1 MYDIDMKKI
10 IWKRVIVTVFCCWF
24 YSTAAFAITFDRRQD
39 QFDKTPGLFV
49 LPVPY
54 SFPGIGKGLFLIG
67 NAGNIAET
75 STDVFGMGFTGD
87 AQGFFVSVDEFFV
100 IPDWTYLALTQGKI
114 ARFGQNVYS
123 SRGMKSEKND
133 FNIYVG
139 KDFTFYNYELVFTH
153 FERRLELA
161 YGFNGGNGKFV
172 EIRDF
177 EGELVQKLA
186 SPVVVDFAQK
196 HLQLKIDLTDDYGD
210 PRDGLNIRILRDRF
224 PSVNQGAAFDSITF
238 ALTYYLPIPENNTW
252 AFHYFRS
259 DAYVRDEGNTDL
271 ESLKTTQGY
280 YACGGFAACEA
291 ATLKSSQNQLN
302 ANKNGSSKSLGGADR
317 LRSYPGNRYQAAHTL
332 FYGTELRWN
341 FNTENTKLDYWL
353 LQDVQQALQAVF
365 FWEQGSVAEE
375 IGEIGETIRSSYG
388 SGIRLVTK
396 SGSVYKFEMA
406 TGDEGAEIILFFE
419 YPWMGLFGS

>member
-1 MYDIDMKKI
+1 MQQTVWKI
-10 IWKRVIVTVFCCWF
+10 LIITGFCFCF
-24 YSTAAFAITFDRRQD
+24 FTATAFSITFERRQD

-49 LPVPY
+49 VPAPY
-54 SFPGIGKGLFLIG
+54 AIPGIGNGLFVIG
-67 NAGNIAET
+67 YLGNIAET
-75 STDVFGMGFTGD
+75 SADVFGMGFVGD
-87 AQGFFVSVDEFFV
+87 GQGFFASVDELFV
-100 IPDWTYLALTQGKI
+100 IPEWSYLALTQGRM

-139 KDFTFYNYELVFTH
+139 EDFTFYNFEVVFTH
-153 FERRLELA
+153 FERRIELA

-172 EIRDF
+172 EIKDY
-177 EGELVQKLA
+177 EGELVQKLG
-186 SPVVVDFAQK
+186 SPIEVDFAQK
-196 HLQLKIDLTDDYGD
+196 HVQLKIDLTDDYGD

-224 PSVNQGAAFDSITF
+224 PSVNQGAAFDSMTF

-259 DAYVRDEGNTDL
+259 DARVRQEGNTDL
-271 ESLKTTQGY
+271 ESLKTTQGF
-280 YACGGFAACEA
+280 YACGGYAACEA
-291 ATLKSSQNQLN
+291 ATLKSAQNRLN

-317 LRSYPGNRYQAAHTL
+317 LRSYPLSRYQAAHTL

-341 FNTENTKLDYWL
+341 FSTENTKLDYWL

-375 IGEIGETIRSSYG
+375 VGEIGETIRSSYG
-388 SGIRLVTK
+388 TGIRLVTK
-396 SGSVYKFEMA
+396 SGSVYKFEVA
-406 TGDEGAEIILFFE
+406 SGDEGAEMILFFE
-419 YPWMGLFGS
+419 YPWIGLFGS

>member
-1 MYDIDMKKI
+1 MKQTVWKI
-10 IWKRVIVTVFCCWF
+10 LIITGFCFCF
-24 YSTAAFAITFDRRQD
+24 FTATAFSITFERRQD

-49 LPVPY
+49 VPAPY
-54 SFPGIGKGLFLIG
+54 AIPGIGNGLFVIG
-67 NAGNIAET
+67 YLGNIAET
-75 STDVFGMGFTGD
+75 SADVFGMGFVGD
-87 AQGFFVSVDEFFV
+87 GQGFFASVDELFV
-100 IPDWTYLALTQGKI
+100 IPEWSYLALTQGRM

-139 KDFTFYNYELVFTH
+139 EDFTFYNYEVVFTY
-153 FERRLELA
+153 FERRIELA

-172 EIRDF
+172 EIKDY
-177 EGELVQKLA
+177 EGELVQKLG
-186 SPVVVDFAQK
+186 SPIEVDFAQK
-196 HLQLKIDLTDDYGD
+196 HVQLKIDLTDDYGD

-224 PSVNQGAAFDSITF
+224 PSVNQGAAFDSMTF

-259 DAYVRDEGNTDL
+259 DAHVRKEGNTDL
-271 ESLKTTQGY
+271 ESLKTTQGF
-280 YACGGFAACEA
+280 YACGGYAACEA
-291 ATLKSSQNQLN
+291 ATLKSAQNRLN

-317 LRSYPGNRYQAAHTL
+317 LRSYPLSRYQAAHTL

-341 FNTENTKLDYWL
+341 FSTENTKLDYWL

-375 IGEIGETIRSSYG
+375 VGEIGETIRSSYG
-388 SGIRLVTK
+388 TGIRLVTK
-396 SGSVYKFEMA
+396 SGSVYKFEVA
-406 TGDEGAEIILFFE
+406 SGDEGAEVILFFE
-419 YPWMGLFGS
+419 YPWIGLFGS

>member
-1 MYDIDMKKI
+1 MQQTVWKI
-10 IWKRVIVTVFCCWF
+10 LIITGFCFCF
-24 YSTAAFAITFDRRQD
+24 FAATAFSITFERRQD

-49 LPVPY
+49 VPAPY
-54 SFPGIGKGLFLIG
+54 AIPGIGNGLFVIG
-67 NAGNIAET
+67 YLGNIAET
-75 STDVFGMGFTGD
+75 SADVFGMGFVGD
-87 AQGFFVSVDEFFV
+87 GQGFFASVDELFV
-100 IPDWTYLALTQGKI
+100 FPEWSYLALTQGRM

-139 KDFTFYNYELVFTH
+139 EDFTFYNFEVVFTH
-153 FERRLELA
+153 FERRIELA

-172 EIRDF
+172 EIKDY
-177 EGELVQKLA
+177 EGELVQKLG
-186 SPVVVDFAQK
+186 SPIEVDFAQK
-196 HLQLKIDLTDDYGD
+196 HVQLKIDLTDDYGD

-224 PSVNQGAAFDSITF
+224 PSVNQGAAFDSMTF

-259 DAYVRDEGNTDL
+259 DAHVRQEGNTDL
-271 ESLKTTQGY
+271 ESLKTTQGF
-280 YACGGFAACEA
+280 YACGGYAACEA
-291 ATLKSSQNQLN
+291 ATLKSAQNRLN

-317 LRSYPGNRYQAAHTL
+317 LRSYPLSRYQAAHTL

-341 FNTENTKLDYWL
+341 FSTENTKLDYWL

-375 IGEIGETIRSSYG
+375 VGEIGETIRSSYG
-388 SGIRLVTK
+388 TGIRLVTK
-396 SGSVYKFEMA
+396 SGSVYKFEVA
-406 TGDEGAEIILFFE
+406 SGDEGAEVILFFE
-419 YPWMGLFGS
+419 YPWIGLFGS

>member
-1 MYDIDMKKI
+1 MKQTVWKI
-10 IWKRVIVTVFCCWF
+10 LIITGFCFCF
-24 YSTAAFAITFDRRQD
+24 FTATAFSITFERRQD

-49 LPVPY
+49 VPAPY
-54 SFPGIGKGLFLIG
+54 AIPGIGNGLFVIG
-67 NAGNIAET
+67 YLGNIAET
-75 STDVFGMGFTGD
+75 SADVFGMGFVGD
-87 AQGFFVSVDEFFV
+87 GQGFFASVDELFV
-100 IPDWTYLALTQGKI
+100 FPEWSYLALTQGRM

-139 KDFTFYNYELVFTH
+139 EDFTFYNFEVVFTH
-153 FERRLELA
+153 FERRIELA

-172 EIRDF
+172 EIKDY
-177 EGELVQKLA
+177 EGELVQKLG
-186 SPVVVDFAQK
+186 SPIEVDFAQK
-196 HLQLKIDLTDDYGD
+196 HVQLKIDLTDDYGD

-224 PSVNQGAAFDSITF
+224 PSVNQGAAFDSMTF

-259 DAYVRDEGNTDL
+259 DARVRQEGNTDL
-271 ESLKTTQGY
+271 ESLKTTQGF
-280 YACGGFAACEA
+280 YACGGYAACEA
-291 ATLKSSQNQLN
+291 ATLKSAQNRLN

-317 LRSYPGNRYQAAHTL
+317 LRSYPLSRYQAAHTL

-341 FNTENTKLDYWL
+341 FSTENTKLDYWL

-375 IGEIGETIRSSYG
+375 VGEIGETIRSSYG
-388 SGIRLVTK
+388 TGIRLVTK
-396 SGSVYKFEMA
+396 SGSVYKFEVA
-406 TGDEGAEIILFFE
+406 SGDEGAEMILFFE
-419 YPWMGLFGS
+419 YPWIGLFGS

>member
-1 MYDIDMKKI
+1 MKQTVWKI
-10 IWKRVIVTVFCCWF
+10 LIITGFCFCF
-24 YSTAAFAITFDRRQD
+24 FTATAFSITFERRQD

-49 LPVPY
+49 VPAPY
-54 SFPGIGKGLFLIG
+54 AIPGIGNGLFVIG
-67 NAGNIAET
+67 YLGNIAET
-75 STDVFGMGFTGD
+75 SADVFGMGFVGD
-87 AQGFFVSVDEFFV
+87 GQGFFASVDELFV
-100 IPDWTYLALTQGKI
+100 IPEWSYLALTQGRM

-139 KDFTFYNYELVFTH
+139 EDFTFYNFEVVFTH
-153 FERRLELA
+153 FERRIELA

-172 EIRDF
+172 EIKDY
-177 EGELVQKLA
+177 EGELVQKLG
-186 SPVVVDFAQK
+186 SPIEVDFAQK
-196 HLQLKIDLTDDYGD
+196 HVQLKIDLTDDYGD

-224 PSVNQGAAFDSITF
+224 PSVNQGAAFDSMTF

-259 DAYVRDEGNTDL
+259 DAHVRQEGNTDL
-271 ESLKTTQGY
+271 ESLKTTQGF
-280 YACGGFAACEA
+280 YACGGYAACEA
-291 ATLKSSQNQLN
+291 ATLKSAQNRLN

-317 LRSYPGNRYQAAHTL
+317 LRSYPLSRYQAAHTL

-341 FNTENTKLDYWL
+341 FSTENTKLDYWL

-375 IGEIGETIRSSYG
+375 VGEIGETIRSSYG
-388 SGIRLVTK
+388 TGIRLVTK
-396 SGSVYKFEMA
+396 SGSVYKFEVA
-406 TGDEGAEIILFFE
+406 SGDEGAEVILFFE
-419 YPWMGLFGS
+419 YPWIGLFGS

>member
-1 MYDIDMKKI
+1 MKQTVWKI
-10 IWKRVIVTVFCCWF
+10 LIITGFCFCF
-24 YSTAAFAITFDRRQD
+24 FTATAFSITFERRQD

-49 LPVPY
+49 VPAPY
-54 SFPGIGKGLFLIG
+54 AIPGIGNGLFVIG
-67 NAGNIAET
+67 YLGNIAET
-75 STDVFGMGFTGD
+75 SADVFGMGFVGD
-87 AQGFFVSVDEFFV
+87 GQGFFASVDELFV
-100 IPDWTYLALTQGKI
+100 IPEWSYLALTQGRM

-139 KDFTFYNYELVFTH
+139 EDFTFYNYEVVFTY
-153 FERRLELA
+153 FERRIELA

-172 EIRDF
+172 EIKDY
-177 EGELVQKLA
+177 EGELVQKLG
-186 SPVVVDFAQK
+186 SPIEVDFAQK
-196 HLQLKIDLTDDYGD
+196 HVQLKIDLTDDYGD

-224 PSVNQGAAFDSITF
+224 PSVNQGAAFDSMTF

-259 DAYVRDEGNTDL
+259 DARVRQEGNTDL
-271 ESLKTTQGY
+271 ESLKTTQGF
-280 YACGGFAACEA
+280 YACGGYAACEA
-291 ATLKSSQNQLN
+291 ATLKSAQNRLN

-317 LRSYPGNRYQAAHTL
+317 LRSYPLSRYQAAHTL

-341 FNTENTKLDYWL
+341 FSTENTKLDYWL

-375 IGEIGETIRSSYG
+375 VGEIGETIRSSYG
-388 SGIRLVTK
+388 TGIRLVTK
-396 SGSVYKFEMA
+396 SGSVYKFEA
-406 TGDEGAEIILFFE
+406 ASGDEGAEMILFFE
-419 YPWMGLFGS
+419 YPWIGLFGS

>member
-1 MYDIDMKKI
+1 MKQTVWKI
-10 IWKRVIVTVFCCWF
+10 LIITGFCFCF
-24 YSTAAFAITFDRRQD
+24 FTATAFSITFERRQD

-49 LPVPY
+49 VPAPY
-54 SFPGIGKGLFLIG
+54 AIPGIGNGLFVIG
-67 NAGNIAET
+67 YLGNIAET
-75 STDVFGMGFTGD
+75 SADVFGMGFVGD
-87 AQGFFVSVDEFFV
+87 GQGFFASVDELFV
-100 IPDWTYLALTQGKI
+100 FPEWSYLALTQGRM

-139 KDFTFYNYELVFTH
+139 EDFTFYNYEVVFTH
-153 FERRLELA
+153 FERRIELA

-172 EIRDF
+172 EIKDY
-177 EGELVQKLA
+177 EGELVQKLG
-186 SPVVVDFAQK
+186 SPIEVDFAQK
-196 HLQLKIDLTDDYGD
+196 HVQLKIDLTDDYGD

-224 PSVNQGAAFDSITF
+224 PSVNQGAAFDSMTF

-259 DAYVRDEGNTDL
+259 DARVRQEGNTDL
-271 ESLKTTQGY
+271 ESLKTTQGF
-280 YACGGFAACEA
+280 YACGGYAACEA
-291 ATLKSSQNQLN
+291 ATLKSAQNRLN

-317 LRSYPGNRYQAAHTL
+317 LRSYPLSRYQAAHTL

-341 FNTENTKLDYWL
+341 FSTENTKLDYWL

-375 IGEIGETIRSSYG
+375 VGEIGETIRSSYG
-388 SGIRLVTK
+388 TGIRLVTK
-396 SGSVYKFEMA
+396 SGSVYKFEVA
-406 TGDEGAEIILFFE
+406 SGDEGAEVILFFE
-419 YPWMGLFGS
+419 YPWIGLFGS

>member
-1 MYDIDMKKI
+1 MQQTVWKI
-10 IWKRVIVTVFCCWF
+10 LIITGFCFCF
-24 YSTAAFAITFDRRQD
+24 FTATAFSITFERRQD

-49 LPVPY
+49 VPAPY
-54 SFPGIGKGLFLIG
+54 AIPGIGNGLFVIG
-67 NAGNIAET
+67 YLGNIAET
-75 STDVFGMGFTGD
+75 SADVFGMGFVGD
-87 AQGFFVSVDEFFV
+87 GQGFFASVDELFV
-100 IPDWTYLALTQGKI
+100 FPEWSYLALTQGRM

-139 KDFTFYNYELVFTH
+139 EDFTFYNYEVVFTH
-153 FERRLELA
+153 FERRIELA

-172 EIRDF
+172 EIKDY
-177 EGELVQKLA
+177 EGELVQKLG
-186 SPVVVDFAQK
+186 SPIEVDFAQK
-196 HLQLKIDLTDDYGD
+196 HVQLKIDLTDDYGD

-224 PSVNQGAAFDSITF
+224 PSVNQGAAFDSMTF

-259 DAYVRDEGNTDL
+259 DARVRQEGNTDL
-271 ESLKTTQGY
+271 ESLKTTQGF
-280 YACGGFAACEA
+280 YACGGYAACEA
-291 ATLKSSQNQLN
+291 ATLKSAQNRLN

-317 LRSYPGNRYQAAHTL
+317 LRSYPLSRYQAAHTL

-341 FNTENTKLDYWL
+341 FSTENTKLDYWL

-375 IGEIGETIRSSYG
+375 VGEIGETIRSSYG
-388 SGIRLVTK
+388 TGIRLVTK
-396 SGSVYKFEMA
+396 SGSVYKFEVA
-406 TGDEGAEIILFFE
+406 SGDEGAEVILFFE
-419 YPWMGLFGS
+419 YPWIGLFGS

>member
-1 MYDIDMKKI
+1 MKQTVWKI
-10 IWKRVIVTVFCCWF
+10 LIITGFCFCF
-24 YSTAAFAITFDRRQD
+24 FTATAFSITFERRQD

-49 LPVPY
+49 VPAPY
-54 SFPGIGKGLFLIG
+54 AIPGIGNGLFVIG
-67 NAGNIAET
+67 YLGNIAET
-75 STDVFGMGFTGD
+75 SADVFGMGFVGD
-87 AQGFFVSVDEFFV
+87 GQGFFASVDELFV
-100 IPDWTYLALTQGKI
+100 IPEWSYLALTQGRM

-139 KDFTFYNYELVFTH
+139 EDFTFYNYEVVFTH
-153 FERRLELA
+153 FERRIELA

-172 EIRDF
+172 EIKDY
-177 EGELVQKLA
+177 EGELVQKLG
-186 SPVVVDFAQK
+186 SPIEVDFAQK
-196 HLQLKIDLTDDYGD
+196 HVQLKIDLTDDYGD

-224 PSVNQGAAFDSITF
+224 PSVNQGAAFDSMTF

-259 DAYVRDEGNTDL
+259 DAHVRQEGNTDL
-271 ESLKTTQGY
+271 ESLKTTQGF
-280 YACGGFAACEA
+280 YACGGYAACEA
-291 ATLKSSQNQLN
+291 ATLKSAQNRLN

-317 LRSYPGNRYQAAHTL
+317 LRSYPLSRYQAAHTL

-341 FNTENTKLDYWL
+341 FSTENTKLDYWL

-375 IGEIGETIRSSYG
+375 VGEIGETIRSSYG
-388 SGIRLVTK
+388 TGIRLVTK
-396 SGSVYKFEMA
+396 SGSVYKFEA
-406 TGDEGAEIILFFE
+406 ASGDEGAEMILFFE
-419 YPWMGLFGS
+419 YPWIGLFGS

>member
-1 MYDIDMKKI
+1 MKQTVWKI
-10 IWKRVIVTVFCCWF
+10 LIITGFCFCF
-24 YSTAAFAITFDRRQD
+24 FTATAFSITFERRQD

-49 LPVPY
+49 VPAPY
-54 SFPGIGKGLFLIG
+54 AIPGIGNGLFVIG
-67 NAGNIAET
+67 YLGNIAET
-75 STDVFGMGFTGD
+75 SADVFGMGFVGD
-87 AQGFFVSVDEFFV
+87 GQGFFASVDELFV
-100 IPDWTYLALTQGKI
+100 IPEWSYLALTQGRM

-139 KDFTFYNYELVFTH
+139 EDFTFYNFEVVFTH
-153 FERRLELA
+153 FERRIELA

-172 EIRDF
+172 EIKDY
-177 EGELVQKLA
+177 EGELVQKLG
-186 SPVVVDFAQK
+186 SPIEVDFAQK
-196 HLQLKIDLTDDYGD
+196 HVQLKIDLTDDYGD

-224 PSVNQGAAFDSITF
+224 PSVNQGAAFDSMTF

-259 DAYVRDEGNTDL
+259 DARVRQEGNTDL
-271 ESLKTTQGY
+271 ESLKTTQGF
-280 YACGGFAACEA
+280 YACGGYAACEA
-291 ATLKSSQNQLN
+291 ATLKSAQNRLN

-317 LRSYPGNRYQAAHTL
+317 LRSYPLSRYQAAHTL

-341 FNTENTKLDYWL
+341 FSTENTKLDYWL

-375 IGEIGETIRSSYG
+375 VGEIGETIRSSYG
-388 SGIRLVTK
+388 TGIRLVTK
-396 SGSVYKFEMA
+396 SGSVYKFEVA
-406 TGDEGAEIILFFE
+406 SGDEGAEVILFFE
-419 YPWMGLFGS
+419 YPWIGLFGS

>member
-1 MYDIDMKKI
+1 MKKI

-161 YGFNGGNGKFV
+161 YGFNGGKGKFV

-186 SPVVVDFAQK
+186 SPVEVDFAK
-196 HLQLKIDLTDDYGD
+196 K
-210 PRDGLNIRILRDRF
+210 
-224 PSVNQGAAFDSITF
+224 TF
-238 ALTYYLPIPENNTW
+238 N
-252 AFHYFRS
+252 
-259 DAYVRDEGNTDL
+259 
-271 ESLKTTQGY
+271 
-280 YACGGFAACEA
+280 
-291 ATLKSSQNQLN
+291 
-302 ANKNGSSKSLGGADR
+302 
-317 LRSYPGNRYQAAHTL
+317 
-332 FYGTELRWN
+332 
-341 FNTENTKLDYWL
+341 
-353 LQDVQQALQAVF
+353 
-365 FWEQGSVAEE
+365 
-375 IGEIGETIRSSYG
+375 
-388 SGIRLVTK
+388 
-396 SGSVYKFEMA
+396 
-406 TGDEGAEIILFFE
+406 
-419 YPWMGLFGS
+419 

>member
-1 MYDIDMKKI
+1 MQQTVWKI
-10 IWKRVIVTVFCCWF
+10 LIITGFCFCF
-24 YSTAAFAITFDRRQD
+24 FTATAFSITFERRQD

-49 LPVPY
+49 VPAPY
-54 SFPGIGKGLFLIG
+54 AIPGIGNGLFVIG
-67 NAGNIAET
+67 YLGNIAET
-75 STDVFGMGFTGD
+75 SADVFGMGFVGD
-87 AQGFFVSVDEFFV
+87 GQGFFASVDELFV
-100 IPDWTYLALTQGKI
+100 IPEWSYLALTQGRM

-139 KDFTFYNYELVFTH
+139 EDFTFYNYEVVFTH
-153 FERRLELA
+153 FERRIELA

-172 EIRDF
+172 EIKDY
-177 EGELVQKLA
+177 EGELVQKLG
-186 SPVVVDFAQK
+186 SPIEVDFAQK
-196 HLQLKIDLTDDYGD
+196 HVQLKIDLTDDYGD

-224 PSVNQGAAFDSITF
+224 PSVNQGAAFDSMTF

-259 DAYVRDEGNTDL
+259 DAHVRQEGNTDL
-271 ESLKTTQGY
+271 ESLKTTQGF
-280 YACGGFAACEA
+280 YACGGYAACEA
-291 ATLKSSQNQLN
+291 ATLKSAQNRLN

-317 LRSYPGNRYQAAHTL
+317 LRSYPLSRYQAAHTL

-341 FNTENTKLDYWL
+341 FSTENTKLDYWL

-375 IGEIGETIRSSYG
+375 VGEIGETIRSSYG
-388 SGIRLVTK
+388 TGIRLVTK
-396 SGSVYKFEMA
+396 SGSVYKFEA
-406 TGDEGAEIILFFE
+406 ASGDEGAEMILFFE
-419 YPWMGLFGS
+419 YPWIGLFGS

>member
-1 MYDIDMKKI
+1 MKQTVWKI
-10 IWKRVIVTVFCCWF
+10 LIITGFCFCF
-24 YSTAAFAITFDRRQD
+24 FTATAFSITFERRQD

-49 LPVPY
+49 VPAPY
-54 SFPGIGKGLFLIG
+54 AIPGIGNGLFVIG
-67 NAGNIAET
+67 YLGNIAET
-75 STDVFGMGFTGD
+75 SADVFGMGFVGD
-87 AQGFFVSVDEFFV
+87 GQGFFASVDELFV
-100 IPDWTYLALTQGKI
+100 FPEWSYLALTQGRM

-139 KDFTFYNYELVFTH
+139 EDFTFYNYEVVFTH
-153 FERRLELA
+153 FERRIELA

-172 EIRDF
+172 EIKDY
-177 EGELVQKLA
+177 EGELVQKLG
-186 SPVVVDFAQK
+186 SPIEVDFAQK
-196 HLQLKIDLTDDYGD
+196 HVQLKIDLTDDYGD

-224 PSVNQGAAFDSITF
+224 PSVNQGAAFDSMTF

-259 DAYVRDEGNTDL
+259 DARVRQEGNTDL
-271 ESLKTTQGY
+271 ESLKTTQGF
-280 YACGGFAACEA
+280 YACGGYAACEA
-291 ATLKSSQNQLN
+291 ATLKSAQNRLN

-317 LRSYPGNRYQAAHTL
+317 LRSYPLSRYQAAHTL

-341 FNTENTKLDYWL
+341 FSTENTKLDYWL

-375 IGEIGETIRSSYG
+375 VGEIGETIRSSYG
-388 SGIRLVTK
+388 TGIRLVTK
-396 SGSVYKFEMA
+396 SGSVYKFEVA
-406 TGDEGAEIILFFE
+406 SGDEGTEVILFFE
-419 YPWMGLFGS
+419 YPWIGLFGS

>member
-1 MYDIDMKKI
+1 MKQTVWKI
-10 IWKRVIVTVFCCWF
+10 LIITGFCFCF
-24 YSTAAFAITFDRRQD
+24 FTATAFSITFERRQD

-49 LPVPY
+49 VPAPY
-54 SFPGIGKGLFLIG
+54 AIPGIGNGLFVIG
-67 NAGNIAET
+67 YLGNIAKT
-75 STDVFGMGFTGD
+75 SADVFGMGFLGD
-87 AQGFFVSVDEFFV
+87 GQGFFALVDELFV
-100 IPDWTYLALTQGKI
+100 IPEWSYLALTQGRM

-139 KDFTFYNYELVFTH
+139 EDFTFYNFEVVFTH
-153 FERRLELA
+153 FERRIELV

-172 EIRDF
+172 EIKDY
-177 EGELVQKLA
+177 EGELVQKLG
-186 SPVVVDFAQK
+186 SPIEVDFAQK
-196 HLQLKIDLTDDYGD
+196 HVQLKIDLTDDYGD

-224 PSVNQGAAFDSITF
+224 PSVNQGAGFDSMTF

-259 DAYVRDEGNTDL
+259 DAHVRQEGNTDL
-271 ESLKTTQGY
+271 ESLKTTQGF
-280 YACGGFAACEA
+280 YACGGYAACEA
-291 ATLKSSQNQLN
+291 ATLKSAQNRLN

-317 LRSYPGNRYQAAHTL
+317 LRSYPLSRYQAAHTL

-341 FNTENTKLDYWL
+341 FSTENTKLDYWL

-375 IGEIGETIRSSYG
+375 VGEIGETIRSSYG
-388 SGIRLVTK
+388 TGIRLVTK
-396 SGSVYKFEMA
+396 SGSVYKFEVA
-406 TGDEGAEIILFFE
+406 SGDEGAEMILFFE
-419 YPWMGLFGS
+419 YPWIGLFGS

>member
-1 MYDIDMKKI
+1 MKQTVWKI
-10 IWKRVIVTVFCCWF
+10 LIITGFCFCF
-24 YSTAAFAITFDRRQD
+24 FTATAFSITFERRQD

-49 LPVPY
+49 VPAPY
-54 SFPGIGKGLFLIG
+54 AIPGIGNGLFVIG
-67 NAGNIAET
+67 YLGNIAET
-75 STDVFGMGFTGD
+75 SADVFGMGFVGD
-87 AQGFFVSVDEFFV
+87 GQGFFASVDELFV
-100 IPDWTYLALTQGKI
+100 FPEWSYLALTQGRM

-139 KDFTFYNYELVFTH
+139 EDFTFYNYEVVFTH
-153 FERRLELA
+153 FERRIELA

-172 EIRDF
+172 EIKDY
-177 EGELVQKLA
+177 EGELVQKLG
-186 SPVVVDFAQK
+186 SPIEVDFAQK
-196 HLQLKIDLTDDYGD
+196 HVQLKIDLTDDYGD

-224 PSVNQGAAFDSITF
+224 PSVNQGAAFDSMTF

-259 DAYVRDEGNTDL
+259 DARVRQEGNTDL
-271 ESLKTTQGY
+271 ESLKTTQGF
-280 YACGGFAACEA
+280 YACGGYAACEA
-291 ATLKSSQNQLN
+291 ATLKSAQNRLN

-317 LRSYPGNRYQAAHTL
+317 LRSYPLSRYQAAHTL

-341 FNTENTKLDYWL
+341 FSTENTKLDYWL

-375 IGEIGETIRSSYG
+375 VGEIGETIRSSYG
-388 SGIRLVTK
+388 TGIRLVTK
-396 SGSVYKFEMA
+396 SGSVYKFEVA
-406 TGDEGAEIILFFE
+406 SGDEGAEMILFFE
-419 YPWMGLFGS
+419 YPWIGLFGS

>member
-1 MYDIDMKKI
+1 MKQTVWKI
-10 IWKRVIVTVFCCWF
+10 LIITGFCFCF
-24 YSTAAFAITFDRRQD
+24 FTATAFSITFERRQD

-49 LPVPY
+49 VPAPY
-54 SFPGIGKGLFLIG
+54 AIPGIGNGLFVIG
-67 NAGNIAET
+67 YLGNIAET
-75 STDVFGMGFTGD
+75 SADVFGMGFVGD
-87 AQGFFVSVDEFFV
+87 GQGFFASVDELFV
-100 IPDWTYLALTQGKI
+100 FPEWSYLALTQGRM

-139 KDFTFYNYELVFTH
+139 EDFTFYNYEVVFTH
-153 FERRLELA
+153 FERRIELA

-172 EIRDF
+172 EIKDY
-177 EGELVQKLA
+177 EGELVQKLG
-186 SPVVVDFAQK
+186 SPIEVDFAQK
-196 HLQLKIDLTDDYGD
+196 HVQLKIDLTDDYGD

-224 PSVNQGAAFDSITF
+224 PSVNQGAAFDSMTF

-259 DAYVRDEGNTDL
+259 DAHVRQEGNTDL
-271 ESLKTTQGY
+271 ESLKTTQGF
-280 YACGGFAACEA
+280 YACGGYAACEA
-291 ATLKSSQNQLN
+291 ATLKSAQNRLN

-317 LRSYPGNRYQAAHTL
+317 LRSYPLSRYQAAHTL

-341 FNTENTKLDYWL
+341 FSTENTKLDYWL

-375 IGEIGETIRSSYG
+375 VGEIGETIRSSYG
-388 SGIRLVTK
+388 TGIRLVTK
-396 SGSVYKFEMA
+396 SGSVYKFEVA
-406 TGDEGAEIILFFE
+406 SGDEGAEMILFFE
-419 YPWMGLFGS
+419 YPWIGLFGS

>member
-1 MYDIDMKKI
+1 MQQTVWKI
-10 IWKRVIVTVFCCWF
+10 LIITGFCFCF
-24 YSTAAFAITFDRRQD
+24 FTATAFSITFERRQD

-49 LPVPY
+49 VPAPY
-54 SFPGIGKGLFLIG
+54 AIPGIGNGLFVIG
-67 NAGNIAET
+67 YLGNIAET
-75 STDVFGMGFTGD
+75 SADVFGMGFVGD
-87 AQGFFVSVDEFFV
+87 GQGFFASVDELFV
-100 IPDWTYLALTQGKI
+100 FPEWSYLALTQGRM

-139 KDFTFYNYELVFTH
+139 EDFTFYNFEVVFTH
-153 FERRLELA
+153 FERRIELA

-172 EIRDF
+172 EIKDY
-177 EGELVQKLA
+177 EGELVQKLG
-186 SPVVVDFAQK
+186 SPIEVDFAQK
-196 HLQLKIDLTDDYGD
+196 HVQLKIDLTDDYGD

-224 PSVNQGAAFDSITF
+224 PSVNQGAAFDSMTF

-259 DAYVRDEGNTDL
+259 DAHVRQEGNTDL
-271 ESLKTTQGY
+271 ESLKTTQGF
-280 YACGGFAACEA
+280 YACGGYAACEA
-291 ATLKSSQNQLN
+291 ATLKSAQNRLN

-317 LRSYPGNRYQAAHTL
+317 LRSYPLSRYQAAHTL

-341 FNTENTKLDYWL
+341 FSTENTKLDYWL

-375 IGEIGETIRSSYG
+375 VGEIGETIRSSYG
-388 SGIRLVTK
+388 TGIRLVTK
-396 SGSVYKFEMA
+396 SGSVYKFEVA
-406 TGDEGAEIILFFE
+406 SGDEGAEMILFFE
-419 YPWMGLFGS
+419 YPWIGLFGS

>member
-1 MYDIDMKKI
+1 MKQTVWKI
-10 IWKRVIVTVFCCWF
+10 LIITGFCFCF
-24 YSTAAFAITFDRRQD
+24 FTATAFSITFERRQD

-49 LPVPY
+49 VPAPY
-54 SFPGIGKGLFLIG
+54 AIPGIGNGLFVIG
-67 NAGNIAET
+67 YLGNIAET
-75 STDVFGMGFTGD
+75 SADVFGMGFVGD
-87 AQGFFVSVDEFFV
+87 GQGFFASVDELFV
-100 IPDWTYLALTQGKI
+100 FPEWSYLALTQGRM

-139 KDFTFYNYELVFTH
+139 EDFTFYNFEVVFTH
-153 FERRLELA
+153 FERRIELA

-172 EIRDF
+172 EIKDY
-177 EGELVQKLA
+177 EGELVQKLG
-186 SPVVVDFAQK
+186 SPIEVDFAQK
-196 HLQLKIDLTDDYGD
+196 HVQLKIDLTDDYGD

-224 PSVNQGAAFDSITF
+224 PSVNQGAAFDSMTF

-259 DAYVRDEGNTDL
+259 DAHVRQEGNTDL
-271 ESLKTTQGY
+271 ESLKTTQGF
-280 YACGGFAACEA
+280 YACGGYAACEA
-291 ATLKSSQNQLN
+291 ATLKSAQNRLN

-317 LRSYPGNRYQAAHTL
+317 LRSYPLSRYQAAHTL

-341 FNTENTKLDYWL
+341 FSTENTKLDYWL

-375 IGEIGETIRSSYG
+375 VGEIGETIRSSYG
-388 SGIRLVTK
+388 TGIRLVTK
-396 SGSVYKFEMA
+396 SGSVYKFEVA
-406 TGDEGAEIILFFE
+406 SGDEGAEMILFFE
-419 YPWMGLFGS
+419 YPWIGLFGS

>member
-1 MYDIDMKKI
+1 MQQTVWKI
-10 IWKRVIVTVFCCWF
+10 LIITGFCFCF
-24 YSTAAFAITFDRRQD
+24 FTATAFSITFERRQD

-49 LPVPY
+49 VPAPY
-54 SFPGIGKGLFLIG
+54 AIPGIGNGLFVIG
-67 NAGNIAET
+67 YLGNIAET
-75 STDVFGMGFTGD
+75 SADVFGMGFVGD
-87 AQGFFVSVDEFFV
+87 GQGFFASVDELFV
-100 IPDWTYLALTQGKI
+100 FPEWSYLALTQGRM

-139 KDFTFYNYELVFTH
+139 EDFTFYNYEVVFTY
-153 FERRLELA
+153 FERRIELA

-172 EIRDF
+172 EIKDY
-177 EGELVQKLA
+177 EGELVQKLG
-186 SPVVVDFAQK
+186 SPIEVDFAQK
-196 HLQLKIDLTDDYGD
+196 HVQLKIDLTDDYGD

-224 PSVNQGAAFDSITF
+224 PSVNQGAAFDSMTF

-259 DAYVRDEGNTDL
+259 DARVRQEGNTDL
-271 ESLKTTQGY
+271 ESLKTTQGF
-280 YACGGFAACEA
+280 YACGGYAACEA
-291 ATLKSSQNQLN
+291 ATLKSAQNRLN

-317 LRSYPGNRYQAAHTL
+317 LRSYPLSRYQAAHTL

-341 FNTENTKLDYWL
+341 FSTENTKLDYWL

-375 IGEIGETIRSSYG
+375 VGEIGETIRSSYG
-388 SGIRLVTK
+388 TGIRLVTK
-396 SGSVYKFEMA
+396 SGSVYKFEVA
-406 TGDEGAEIILFFE
+406 SGDEGAEMILFFE
-419 YPWMGLFGS
+419 YPWIGLFGS

>member
-1 MYDIDMKKI
+1 MKQTVWKI
-10 IWKRVIVTVFCCWF
+10 LIITGFCFCF
-24 YSTAAFAITFDRRQD
+24 FTATAFSITFERRQD

-49 LPVPY
+49 VPAPY
-54 SFPGIGKGLFLIG
+54 AIPGIGNGLFVIG
-67 NAGNIAET
+67 YLGNIAET
-75 STDVFGMGFTGD
+75 SADVFGMGFLGD
-87 AQGFFVSVDEFFV
+87 GQGFFALVDELFV
-100 IPDWTYLALTQGKI
+100 IPEWSYLALTQGRM

-139 KDFTFYNYELVFTH
+139 EDFTFYNYEVVFTH
-153 FERRLELA
+153 FERRIELA

-172 EIRDF
+172 EIKDY
-177 EGELVQKLA
+177 EGELVQKLG
-186 SPVVVDFAQK
+186 SPIEVDFAQK
-196 HLQLKIDLTDDYGD
+196 HVQLKIDLTDDYGD

-224 PSVNQGAAFDSITF
+224 PSVNQGAAFDSMTF

-259 DAYVRDEGNTDL
+259 DAHVRQEGNTDL
-271 ESLKTTQGY
+271 ESLKTTQGF
-280 YACGGFAACEA
+280 YACGGYAACEA
-291 ATLKSSQNQLN
+291 ATLKSAQNRLN

-317 LRSYPGNRYQAAHTL
+317 LRSYPLSRYQAAHTL

-341 FNTENTKLDYWL
+341 FSTENTKLDYWL

-375 IGEIGETIRSSYG
+375 VGEIGETIRSSYG
-388 SGIRLVTK
+388 TGIRLVTK
-396 SGSVYKFEMA
+396 SGSVYKFEVA
-406 TGDEGAEIILFFE
+406 SGDEGAEMILFFE
-419 YPWMGLFGS
+419 YPWIGLFGS

>member
-1 MYDIDMKKI
+1 MQQTVWKI
-10 IWKRVIVTVFCCWF
+10 LIITGFCFCF
-24 YSTAAFAITFDRRQD
+24 FTATAFSITFERRQD

-49 LPVPY
+49 VPAPY
-54 SFPGIGKGLFLIG
+54 AIPGIGNGLFVIG
-67 NAGNIAET
+67 YLGNIAET
-75 STDVFGMGFTGD
+75 SADVFGMGFVGD
-87 AQGFFVSVDEFFV
+87 GQGFFASVDELFV
-100 IPDWTYLALTQGKI
+100 FPEWSYLALTQGRM

-139 KDFTFYNYELVFTH
+139 EDFTFYNYEVVFTH
-153 FERRLELA
+153 FERRIELA

-172 EIRDF
+172 EIKDY
-177 EGELVQKLA
+177 EGELVQKLG
-186 SPVVVDFAQK
+186 SPIEVDFAQK
-196 HLQLKIDLTDDYGD
+196 HVQLKIDLTDDYGD

-224 PSVNQGAAFDSITF
+224 PSVNQGAAFDSMTF

-259 DAYVRDEGNTDL
+259 DAHVRQEGNTDL
-271 ESLKTTQGY
+271 ESLKTTQGF
-280 YACGGFAACEA
+280 YACGGYAACEA
-291 ATLKSSQNQLN
+291 ATLKSAQNRLN

-317 LRSYPGNRYQAAHTL
+317 LRSYPLSRYQAAHTL

-341 FNTENTKLDYWL
+341 FSTENTKLDYWL

-375 IGEIGETIRSSYG
+375 VGEIGETIRSSYG
-388 SGIRLVTK
+388 TGIRLVTK
-396 SGSVYKFEMA
+396 SGSVYKFEVA
-406 TGDEGAEIILFFE
+406 SGDEGAEMILFFE
-419 YPWMGLFGS
+419 YPWIGLFGS

>member
-1 MYDIDMKKI
+1 MKQTVWKI
-10 IWKRVIVTVFCCWF
+10 LIITGFCFCF
-24 YSTAAFAITFDRRQD
+24 FTATAFSITFERRQD

-49 LPVPY
+49 VPAPY
-54 SFPGIGKGLFLIG
+54 AIPGIGNGLFVIG
-67 NAGNIAET
+67 YLGNIAET
-75 STDVFGMGFTGD
+75 SADVFGMGFVGD
-87 AQGFFVSVDEFFV
+87 GQGFFASVDELFV
-100 IPDWTYLALTQGKI
+100 IPEWSYLALTQGRM

-139 KDFTFYNYELVFTH
+139 EDFTFYNYEVVFTH
-153 FERRLELA
+153 FERRIELA

-172 EIRDF
+172 EIKDY
-177 EGELVQKLA
+177 EGELVQKLG
-186 SPVVVDFAQK
+186 SPIEVDFAQK
-196 HLQLKIDLTDDYGD
+196 HVQLKIDLTDDYGD

-224 PSVNQGAAFDSITF
+224 PSVNQGAAFDSMTF

-259 DAYVRDEGNTDL
+259 DARVRQEGNTDL
-271 ESLKTTQGY
+271 ESLKTTQGF
-280 YACGGFAACEA
+280 YACGGYAACEA
-291 ATLKSSQNQLN
+291 ATLKSAQNRLN

-317 LRSYPGNRYQAAHTL
+317 LRSYPLSRYQAAHTL

-341 FNTENTKLDYWL
+341 FSTENTKLDYWL

-375 IGEIGETIRSSYG
+375 VGEIGETIRSSYG
-388 SGIRLVTK
+388 TGIRLVTK
-396 SGSVYKFEMA
+396 SGSVYKFEVA
-406 TGDEGAEIILFFE
+406 SGDEGAEMILFFE
-419 YPWMGLFGS
+419 YPWIGLFGS

>member
-1 MYDIDMKKI
+1 MKQTVWKI
-10 IWKRVIVTVFCCWF
+10 LIITGFCFCF
-24 YSTAAFAITFDRRQD
+24 FTATAFSITFERRQD

-49 LPVPY
+49 VPAPY
-54 SFPGIGKGLFLIG
+54 AIPGIGNGLFVIG
-67 NAGNIAET
+67 YLGNIAET
-75 STDVFGMGFTGD
+75 SADVFGMGFVGD
-87 AQGFFVSVDEFFV
+87 GQGFFASVDELFV
-100 IPDWTYLALTQGKI
+100 IPEWSYLALTQGRM

-139 KDFTFYNYELVFTH
+139 EDFTFYNYEVVFTH
-153 FERRLELA
+153 FERRIELA

-172 EIRDF
+172 EIKDY
-177 EGELVQKLA
+177 EGELVQKLG
-186 SPVVVDFAQK
+186 SPIEVDFAQK
-196 HLQLKIDLTDDYGD
+196 HVQLKIDLTDDYGD

-224 PSVNQGAAFDSITF
+224 PSVNQGAAFDSMTF

-259 DAYVRDEGNTDL
+259 DVRVRQEGNTDL
-271 ESLKTTQGY
+271 ESLKTTQGF
-280 YACGGFAACEA
+280 YACGGYAACEA
-291 ATLKSSQNQLN
+291 ATLKSAQNRLN

-317 LRSYPGNRYQAAHTL
+317 LRSYPLSRYQAAHTL

-341 FNTENTKLDYWL
+341 FSTENTKLDYWL

-375 IGEIGETIRSSYG
+375 VGEIGETIRSSYG
-388 SGIRLVTK
+388 TGIRLVTK
-396 SGSVYKFEMA
+396 SGSVYKFEVA
-406 TGDEGAEIILFFE
+406 SGDEGAEMILFFE
-419 YPWMGLFGS
+419 YPWIGLFGS

>member
-1 MYDIDMKKI
+1 MKQTVWKI
-10 IWKRVIVTVFCCWF
+10 LIITGFCFCF
-24 YSTAAFAITFDRRQD
+24 FTATAFSITFERRQD

-49 LPVPY
+49 VPAPY
-54 SFPGIGKGLFLIG
+54 AIPGIGNGLFVIG
-67 NAGNIAET
+67 YLGNIAET
-75 STDVFGMGFTGD
+75 SADVFGMGFVGD
-87 AQGFFVSVDEFFV
+87 GQGFFASVDELFV
-100 IPDWTYLALTQGKI
+100 IPEWSYLALTQGRM

-139 KDFTFYNYELVFTH
+139 EDFTFYNYEVVFTH
-153 FERRLELA
+153 FERRIELA

-172 EIRDF
+172 EIKDY
-177 EGELVQKLA
+177 EGELVQKLG
-186 SPVVVDFAQK
+186 SPIEVDFAQK
-196 HLQLKIDLTDDYGD
+196 HVQLKIDLTDDYGD

-224 PSVNQGAAFDSITF
+224 PSVNQGAAFDSMTF

-259 DAYVRDEGNTDL
+259 DARVRQEGNTDL
-271 ESLKTTQGY
+271 ESLKTTQGF
-280 YACGGFAACEA
+280 YACGGYAACEA
-291 ATLKSSQNQLN
+291 ATLKSAQNRLN

-317 LRSYPGNRYQAAHTL
+317 LRSYPLSRYQAAHTL

-341 FNTENTKLDYWL
+341 FSTENTKLDYWL

-375 IGEIGETIRSSYG
+375 VGEIGETIRSSYG
-388 SGIRLVTK
+388 TGIRLVTK
-396 SGSVYKFEMA
+396 SGSVYKFEVA
-406 TGDEGAEIILFFE
+406 SGNEGAEMILFFE
-419 YPWMGLFGS
+419 YPWIGLFGS